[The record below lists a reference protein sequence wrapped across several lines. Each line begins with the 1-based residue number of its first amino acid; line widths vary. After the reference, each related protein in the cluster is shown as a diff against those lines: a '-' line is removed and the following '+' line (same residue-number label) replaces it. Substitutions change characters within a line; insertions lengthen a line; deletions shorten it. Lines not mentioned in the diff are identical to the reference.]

1 MTTQRKREPVTG
13 SGTTFASRP
22 KLTAQREPLVP
33 TGESGREATT
43 ADGGTEPPSPAVRPE
58 PVKPANRMVKRT
70 MNVRENTISM
80 MKTAVKKTRGHPGG
94 AETMTALVN
103 AALERELQ
111 RLADEFNGG
120 EPFPP
125 SHDNLQ
131 PGRPL

>member
-13 SGTTFASRP
+13 SGTSFASRP
-22 KLTAQREPLVP
+22 KLTAQRERLVQA
-33 TGESGREATT
+33 GESGREATT
-43 ADGGTEPPSPAVRPE
+43 AENTEAPAPAARPA

-80 MKTAVKKTRGHPGG
+80 MKTAVKKTREQPGG

-125 SHDNLQ
+125 SYDNLQ